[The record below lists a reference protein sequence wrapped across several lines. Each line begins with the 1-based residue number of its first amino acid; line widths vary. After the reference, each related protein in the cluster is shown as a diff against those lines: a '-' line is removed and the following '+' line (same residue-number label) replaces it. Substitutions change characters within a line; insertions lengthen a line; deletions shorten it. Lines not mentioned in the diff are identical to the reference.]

1 MTWTLTEN
9 EGLTPQVVY
18 EVLKHHRL
26 LPASVE
32 LAASACNNIAVGG
45 SHFAMTDG
53 GEEIASVFISGIVH
67 GEQAQLDIVPV
78 AKHFRTGFDDPLRAA
93 MIPLLNILF
102 KEFNLRRITSAIPE
116 SRSRTKRALCSL
128 GFKPEGRIRDGV
140 VLHDKPPEDIRILG
154 LLRGDFLEE
163 EDDA

>member
-1 MTWTLTEN
+1 MTWTLVEN
-9 EGLTPQVVY
+9 QDLTPQVVY

-26 LPASVE
+26 LPASME

-45 SHFAMTDG
+45 SHFMMVDE
-53 GEEIASVFISGIVH
+53 GEDIASVFISGIVH

-78 AKHFRTGFDDPLRAA
+78 AKHFRTGFDDPLRDA
-93 MIPLLNILF
+93 MVPLLTILF
-102 KEFNLRRITSAIPE
+102 TEFDLRRITSVIPA

-140 VLHDKPPEDIRILG
+140 VLHNKPPEDMRILG
-154 LLRGDFLEE
+154 LLRTDFLEE
-163 EDDA
+163 ETDA